1 MKNFINSIFLGAAI
15 LTSATSYAMDYT
27 ITDLQANIKNQ
38 IKYTELMAL
47 HNAIWSGNI
56 QEVQFCLNE
65 KTNMNLQDNTG
76 RTPLH
81 VAMYKGNIEII
92 KILLQHCAQHKDSK
106 FYDSPNINLQDRNGN
121 TPLHVAA
128 FMGNI
133 DFVKLLLKSGAKHM
147 PNRFHNS
154 PYDIATHFKHANV
167 ALLLARHWENSCY
180 K

>member
-1 MKNFINSIFLGAAI
+1 MRYCKKLI
-15 LTSATSYAMDYT
+15 L
-27 ITDLQANIKNQ
+27 
-38 IKYTELMAL
+38 
-47 HNAIWSGNI
+47 
-56 QEVQFCLNE
+56 
-65 KTNMNLQDNTG
+65 G

-106 FYDSPNINLQDRNGN
+106 FYDFAKYLICKMEIGN

-167 ALLLARHWENSCY
+167 ALLLARHWGKQLLQVSSHISPSADINY
-180 K
+180 RT